1 MDLKLN
7 LEPLVESQVLSS
19 FFEAKNISVR
29 NEEFE
34 KIVDKIQYEGKI
46 RKAVPEESEILRII
60 YEIIG

>member
-1 MDLKLN
+1 
-7 LEPLVESQVLSS
+7 VESQVLSS
-19 FFEAKNISVR
+19 FLEAKNISVR

-46 RKAVPEESEILRII
+46 RKAVLEESEILRII

>member
-19 FFEAKNISVR
+19 FLEAKNISVR

-46 RKAVPEESEILRII
+46 RKAVLEESEILRII

>member
-1 MDLKLN
+1 L
-7 LEPLVESQVLSS
+7 
-19 FFEAKNISVR
+19 EAKNISVR

-46 RKAVPEESEILRII
+46 RKAVLEESEILRII